1 MMSGRRSAAASAD
14 MTMCRSRSASQT
26 RTILRRTRE
35 PPVGPVKHAWT
46 RAAKAVGRSLKSGLT
61 SNPPSGK
68 RETSFLKSGSTWNF
82 AEPYR
87 EYSSSPGLIRPIV
100 RPNGRPY
107 QKASGRMTPALIE
120 PSPLFVDHT
129 TDPAT
134 TRVTGIAKTCAL
146 PVFLSVL
153 LFALSSAH
161 ALEAAPGDLDTSF
174 GPAQTRKVTPRGPD
188 SASALAAQTDDKIVV
203 GGTSGGP

>member
-14 MTMCRSRSASQT
+14 MTICRSRSASQT

-68 RETSFLKSGSTWNF
+68 RETPLLKAS
-82 AEPYR
+82 
-87 EYSSSPGLIRPIV
+87 GLIRPIV

-107 QKASGRMTPALIE
+107 QKASGRMTPALTE
-120 PSPLFVDHT
+120 ASPLFVDQT

-153 LFALSSAH
+153 LLALSSAH
-161 ALEAAPGDLDTSF
+161 SLEAAPGDLDTSF
-174 GPAQTRKVTPRGPD
+174 GPA
-188 SASALAAQTDDKIVV
+188 
-203 GGTSGGP
+203 